1 MKLLPWVRPSVI
13 LISLLLFFNL
23 YFHFHPLQ
31 KSHFWVVQTLL
42 CFIYFFSLMGEYR
55 KYSEADNQIIRKFM
69 YIPHSLWFRHAIIC
83 SFFIVYGLLLLLS
96 GGYMKYLV
104 PLVWTIGLGEIILFL
119 FKKWSSRFYIALY
132 ANYIDFH
139 AGHKSPLFSREIENM
154 QIVRG
159 TVYFFLKN
167 KKIREIRLFVLKQED
182 REDFMNELRNWAEKN
197 KISLS

>member
-1 MKLLPWVRPSVI
+1 
-13 LISLLLFFNL
+13 
-23 YFHFHPLQ
+23 
-31 KSHFWVVQTLL
+31 
-42 CFIYFFSLMGEYR
+42 
-55 KYSEADNQIIRKFM
+55 
-69 YIPHSLWFRHAIIC
+69 
-83 SFFIVYGLLLLLS
+83 VYGLLLLLS

-139 AGHKSPLFSREIENM
+139 AGHKSPLFSREIEYM

-182 REDFMNELRNWAEKN
+182 REVFMNELRNWAEKN